1 MPADPVNP
9 NLSNPNF
16 SEEFRAI
23 QDLVA
28 CPACG
33 RELRF
38 ESEKLIC
45 ANCARQYPVI
55 DGIPVLIANSSPQA

>member
-1 MPADPVNP
+1 MPADSANP
-9 NLSNPNF
+9 NLSGLNF
-16 SEEFRAI
+16 SGEFRAI
-23 QDLVA
+23 QDLVV

-33 RELRF
+33 GELRF

-55 DGIPVLIANSSPQA
+55 DGIPVLIAKAKDE